1 MGRDRINVVAIE
13 TSFLWK
19 NRKVGEQNH
28 GSDRIGSSVESWPI
42 AWDTEGPLRSP
53 FPRKSLQLLAFDVN
67 SSTGR
72 ATVAGTMPPF
82 TVVRLTRKWR
92 CSFGQS
98 PVPVAQLSLH
108 SLLSRSFSFP
118 NRSSL
123 FPLPLFSKSFRNCE
137 KTEEGSIEIRFRKF
151 RTELKRAGRDARVI
165 LEEHCRD
172 RDELIGNPR

>member
-1 MGRDRINVVAIE
+1 MVAIE

-82 TVVRLTRKWR
+82 TVVRLTRKRR

-98 PVPVAQLSLH
+98 PIPIAQLSLH

-118 NRSSL
+118 NLNNLSFPSSVI
-123 FPLPLFSKSFRNCE
+123 FEIVSKLR
-137 KTEEGSIEIRFRKF
+137 EEGSIEIRFRKF

>member
-1 MGRDRINVVAIE
+1 MVE

-28 GSDRIGSSVESWPI
+28 GSDRIGSSVESWTI

-137 KTEEGSIEIRFRKF
+137 KKDRSKSVFESFGRSLREQDEM
-151 RTELKRAGRDARVI
+151 RALFSRSTVAIVTS
-165 LEEHCRD
+165 
-172 RDELIGNPR
+172 

>member
-1 MGRDRINVVAIE
+1 MVAIE

-82 TVVRLTRKWR
+82 TVVRLTRKRR

-118 NRSSL
+118 KQ
-123 FPLPLFSKSFRNCE
+123 PLFSLFRYFRNRF
-137 KTEEGSIEIRFRKF
+137 EI
-151 RTELKRAGRDARVI
+151 ARRRI
-165 LEEHCRD
+165 D
-172 RDELIGNPR
+172 RNPFSKVSDGA

>member
-1 MGRDRINVVAIE
+1 M
-13 TSFLWK
+13 SFLWK

-137 KTEEGSIEIRFRKF
+137 KKDRSKSVFESFGRSLREQDEM
-151 RTELKRAGRDARVI
+151 RALFSRNTVAIVTS
-165 LEEHCRD
+165 
-172 RDELIGNPR
+172 